1 MTAEGVR
8 NTTRSRIVEFG
19 GNTALLIALF
29 VLFAVLPFLTGGD
42 QDGFS
47 TRVVWTSLIVAGL
60 FRASER
66 RFFLWSALF
75 VAMPSLVDRW
85 FAVPGDAAVAPV
97 LAAIFVFLV
106 AAHILADIFARD
118 QIGFDQIVGGIN
130 VYLLIALAFARLH
143 LAAALHRADAYLMG
157 ELPLPEW
164 CLLAGEGLEDTLLY
178 FSFTTITT
186 LGYGDVRPASHLAR
200 VLATGEAVLGQL
212 FIAILIARL
221 VSIYSRPVR
230 GAE

>member
-8 NTTRSRIVEFG
+8 STDRSEIVEFG
-19 GNTALLIALF
+19 GNTALLVAIV
-29 VLFAVLPFLTGGD
+29 VLLAVVPFLPGEAR
-42 QDGFS
+42 DGLW

-75 VAMPSLVDRW
+75 VAVPSLVYRW
-85 FAVPGDAAVAPV
+85 FALPGDAVLAPV
-97 LAAIFVFLV
+97 LVAVFVFLV
-106 AAHILADIFARD
+106 AAHILADIFARN

-143 LAAALHRADAYLMG
+143 LAAALHRAEAYMMG
-157 ELPLPEW
+157 EFPLPEW
-164 CLLAGEGLEDTLLY
+164 CAMAGEGLEDTLLY

-230 GAE
+230 GGE